1 MVFRVFLLNR
11 TCLKMRLNSK
21 LIVNHL
27 YIRVYGVLIFNIKN
41 KFFDENLRF
50 RALILM

>member
-27 YIRVYGVLIFNIKN
+27 YIMVYGVLIFNIKN
-41 KFFDENLRF
+41 KYFGENSRLR
-50 RALILM
+50 AHILM